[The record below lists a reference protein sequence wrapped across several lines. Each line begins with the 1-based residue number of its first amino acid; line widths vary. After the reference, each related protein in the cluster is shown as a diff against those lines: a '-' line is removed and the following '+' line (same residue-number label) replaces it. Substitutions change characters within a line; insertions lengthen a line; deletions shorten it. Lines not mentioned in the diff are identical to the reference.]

1 MTSFSVRWLPVGSDL
16 ISTANTFTAPVVY
29 KPRTRFTEGFAPLNP
44 SKARRLEGWLPKSQR
59 NASDL
64 WRERN
69 NFATRCV
76 WSLFFVGLPLLVSD
90 SVFIELSLTI
100 DSQHTR
106 TIWWFKKT
114 PVRLSEHLSE
124 SSAV

>member
-16 ISTANTFTAPVVY
+16 ISTANTFTAPSAY
-29 KPRTRFTEGFAPLNP
+29 ISLTRFAEGFAPLNP
-44 SKARRLEGWLPKSQR
+44 LKARRLEGWLPESQR

-76 WSLFFVGLPLLVSD
+76 WSLFFAGLPLLVSD
-90 SVFIELSLTI
+90 SVFIEL
-100 DSQHTR
+100 H
-106 TIWWFKKT
+106 
-114 PVRLSEHLSE
+114 
-124 SSAV
+124 